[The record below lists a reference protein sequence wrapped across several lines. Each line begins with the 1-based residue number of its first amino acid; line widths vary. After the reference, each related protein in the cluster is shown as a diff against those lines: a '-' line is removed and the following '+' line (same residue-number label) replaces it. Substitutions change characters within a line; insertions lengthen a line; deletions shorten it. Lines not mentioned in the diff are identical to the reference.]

1 MAKVMTKAEHRQ
13 IDRYHNG
20 DQTVVVGVRMTIEER
35 DLLDEHIDNSSLVE
49 SRSQA
54 LRYSME
60 QTYFRKR

>member
-20 DQTVVVGVRMTIEER
+20 DKTSVVGVRMTIEER

-54 LRYSME
+54 LRYGME
-60 QTYFRKR
+60 QTFFRKR